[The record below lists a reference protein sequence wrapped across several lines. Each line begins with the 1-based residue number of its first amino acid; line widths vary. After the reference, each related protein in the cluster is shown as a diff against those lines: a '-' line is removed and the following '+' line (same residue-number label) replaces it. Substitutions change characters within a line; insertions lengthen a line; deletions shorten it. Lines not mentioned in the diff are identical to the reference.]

1 MPTILH
7 KFKDHQV
14 AADTEILILGTFSGD
29 TEEGTDFFYGRSRN
43 FLWHLLPQCWAREP
57 LKEAGL
63 EEKKRFMTERKV
75 DFADLIH
82 AIDVPEGE
90 EKNVDDAFIDS
101 QATEWKNIIG
111 IMESLPKLKAVY
123 FTRKTFNGIP
133 NTKKHLGPIV
143 DYCRQKNIRIC
154 KLETP
159 AKFYSPE
166 KLQQWKDT
174 IVSGK
179 TCLKP

>member
-7 KFKDHQV
+7 KFRDHQV
-14 AADTEILILGTFSGD
+14 ATDTEILILGTFSGD

-43 FLWHLLPQCWAREP
+43 FLWHLLPQCWGGEP
-57 LKEAGL
+57 LKEASL
-63 EEKKRFMTERKV
+63 EEKQRFMAERKV

-101 QATEWKNIIG
+101 QATEWKNIIVT
-111 IMESLPKLKAVY
+111 MESLSNLKAVY

-133 NTKKHLGPIV
+133 NAKRHLNTVI
-143 DYCRQKNIRIC
+143 DYCRQKDIRIC

-174 IVSGK
+174 IVYKK